1 MKKSIYFSTDTA
13 FIGVTTHQRQHNLKN
28 IYIFNLQLV
37 ESGCRTHGHGR
48 LHGRRGV
55 QNKRMG
61 QKKFLKIIPEFAH
74 VDKLNLDIW
83 QC

>member
-37 ESGCRTHGHGR
+37 ESEDAELTDMEDCMEDVGFRT
-48 LHGRRGV
+48 
-55 QNKRMG
+55 KEWD
-61 QKKFLKIIPEFAH
+61 KKIFKDNP
-74 VDKLNLDIW
+74 
-83 QC
+83 